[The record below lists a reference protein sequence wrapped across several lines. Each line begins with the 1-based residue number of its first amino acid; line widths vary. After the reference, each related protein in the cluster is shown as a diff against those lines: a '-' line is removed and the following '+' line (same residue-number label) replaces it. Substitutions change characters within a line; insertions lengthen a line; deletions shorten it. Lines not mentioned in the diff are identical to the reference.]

1 MCSLPHHAGCSH
13 GADGLSRRYML
24 KRLMALGL
32 TVSLATLVLDRRA
45 MGAISFLDRAE
56 LVDGVTAL
64 IARAKSPELREA
76 RSSDEADVACAEDAD
91 PAHGREAYRGANG
104 RRPLAIESMVSLESL
119 SSSEFTTQYV
129 APP

>member
-13 GADGLSRRYML
+13 AADGLSRRYML

-32 TVSLATLVLDRRA
+32 TASLATLVLDRRA

-76 RSSDEADVACAEDAD
+76 RVSTS
-91 PAHGREAYRGANG
+91 PAASCRGRTSGSASPRG
-104 RRPLAIESMVSLESL
+104 RK
-119 SSSEFTTQYV
+119 
-129 APP
+129 